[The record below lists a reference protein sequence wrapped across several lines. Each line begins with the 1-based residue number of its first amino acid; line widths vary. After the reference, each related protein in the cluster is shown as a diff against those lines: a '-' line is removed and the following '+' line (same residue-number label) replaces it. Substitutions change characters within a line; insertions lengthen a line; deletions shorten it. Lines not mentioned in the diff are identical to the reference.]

1 MQKEKKKKEQYS
13 RIFKI
18 DSASL
23 LLDPENEQDKVNVLA
38 NADITS
44 IVFACAVAKGF
55 TSVDL
60 RQIDTKKMR
69 GGWKRVVFNCGQREW
84 VEICKLGPLKTEGPV
99 YIDDDF
105 VKNVKSVIYSFEW
118 MQS

>member
-13 RIFKI
+13 RSFEITRGAY
-18 DSASL
+18 D
-23 LLDPENEQDKVNVLA
+23 LDPENEIDKVLLLV

-60 RQIDTKKMR
+60 RQIDQKKMR
-69 GGWKRVVFNCGQREW
+69 GGWRRIVFNCGLKEW
-84 VEICKLGPLKTEGPV
+84 VEICQLGALQSAFDNTTDPEKVSL
-99 YIDDDF
+99 
-105 VKNVKSVIYSFEW
+105 SYSFEW
-118 MQS
+118 RQS